1 MTPTVI
7 IIGGGL
13 SGLTAARQ
21 LQADGIDFLLL
32 EATERIGGRV
42 KTDVVDSFRL
52 DYGFQVLLTAYPEA
66 KRWLDYN
73 ELNLQTF
80 LPGALLLYPDG
91 TKDRIGDPFRDPGSF
106 FPTLFS
112 NAGGLID
119 KLRILQ
125 LKFRL
130 SKMSIAEIFEQKE
143 VSTKEILAREYGF
156 SPKMIERF
164 FAPFYSG
171 IFLEKKLAT
180 SRRMFDFVFKM
191 FGEGQTA
198 VPNLGMEEIPKQL
211 AQGLPKEAILTGAK
225 VNRIDRQTVTLS
237 DGSNFS
243 APHIIVA
250 TEAIGLVKEFAS
262 VNIEYQ
268 STIHLHFITDKPPIN
283 LPLIALNTFPKRI
296 SNNICTI
303 SNVAKGYAP
312 DGQHLVSISIVGPVN
327 IPTSDLIKQVRKELE
342 LWFGKEVQDWQHFH
356 TRKIHYALPDQRKV
370 QNKILGHQLKI
381 RDGLYACGDFLLN
394 GSINASMR
402 TGRQVAELVSQEV
415 VGLIN
420 NRS

>member
-21 LQADGIDFLLL
+21 LQTNGIDFLLI
-32 EATERIGGRV
+32 EATDRIGGRV
-42 KTDVVDSFRL
+42 KTDVVDDFRL
-52 DYGFQVLLTAYPEA
+52 DHGFQVLLTAYPEA
-66 KRWLDYN
+66 KRWLDYD

-80 LPGALLLYPDG
+80 LPGALLLYPNG
-91 TKDRIGDPFRDPGSF
+91 KKDRIGDPFRDSGSL

-112 NAGGLID
+112 NAGGLVD

-125 LKFRL
+125 LKHRL

-143 VSTKEILAREYGF
+143 VSTKETLAKVYGF

-171 IFLEKKLAT
+171 IFLEKQLTT

-211 AQGLPKEAILTGAK
+211 AQGLPEAAILTGARVK
-225 VNRIDRQTVTLS
+225 RIDGQTVILS

-243 APHIIVA
+243 APHIIMA
-250 TEAIGLVKEFAS
+250 TEATGLVKEFTS
-262 VNIEYQ
+262 VNTEYQ
-268 STIHLHFITDKPPIN
+268 STVHLHFITHKSPIN

-296 SNNICTI
+296 TNNICTI

-312 DGQHLVSISIVGPVN
+312 DGQHLVSISVVGLVN
-327 IPTSDLIKQVRKELE
+327 IPNSELVKQVRKELE

-356 TRKIHYALPDQRKV
+356 TRKIHYALPNQGKV
-370 QNKILGHQLKI
+370 QTEILGHQLKI

-394 GSINASMR
+394 GSINASMK
-402 TGRQVAELVSQEV
+402 TGRQVAELVHQE
-415 VGLIN
+415 IS
-420 NRS
+420 R